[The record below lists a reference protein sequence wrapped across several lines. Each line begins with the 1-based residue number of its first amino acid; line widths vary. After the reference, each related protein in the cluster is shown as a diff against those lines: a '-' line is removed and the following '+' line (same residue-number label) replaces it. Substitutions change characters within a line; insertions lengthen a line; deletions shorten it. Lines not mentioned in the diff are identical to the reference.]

1 MYSTK
6 HSTNKKPFE
15 DSADVLVAI
24 TYAIRDIWKYLK
36 KSHFKFWPIHPN
48 IYNACLLTVQRVA

>member
-24 TYAIRDIWKYLK
+24 TNAIRDIWKYLK
-36 KSHFKFWPIHPN
+36 KSHFKF
-48 IYNACLLTVQRVA
+48 